1 MRAALFRRI
10 LKTFSSF
17 LILDTLSLQCNVFLF
32 IFLFYLFNVFE
43 INSEMLRSFLFIKFW
58 DIIHA

>member
-10 LKTFSSF
+10 LKTFLSF
-17 LILDTLSLQCNVFLF
+17 LMLGSLSLQCNVFLF

-43 INSEMLRSFLFIKFW
+43 INSEMLRSF
-58 DIIHA
+58 